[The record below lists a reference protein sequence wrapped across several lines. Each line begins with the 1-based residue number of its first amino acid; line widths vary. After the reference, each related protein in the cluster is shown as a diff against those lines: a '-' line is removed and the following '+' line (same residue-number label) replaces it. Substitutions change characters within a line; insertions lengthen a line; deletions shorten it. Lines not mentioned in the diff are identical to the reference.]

1 MKNNI
6 LLIDDDR
13 WLVESY
19 QRLLKKSGF
28 ETRLST
34 NADEAIREVEESLPD
49 LVVAD
54 VMLEGH
60 TIFSLLQELQSYDDT
75 RSIPVVL
82 CTNLSQRVGGKSLEN
97 YGVRRVVEKST
108 LNHDDFISTLKEC
121 LA

>member
-13 WLVESY
+13 WLAESY

-82 CTNLSQRVGGKSLEN
+82 CTNLSQRVGGESLEN

>member
-13 WLVESY
+13 WLAESY